1 MEPGLEETAF
11 YDPTNFVYPA
21 GAYGCEVEVDPE
33 TGAVEVA
40 GFWAADDFGVV
51 INPLIVAGQQHGGV
65 VQGIG
70 QALLEH
76 AVYDANGQLVSGSF
90 MDYAM
95 PRAADLPAI
104 SVDHSCVTPCDAQP
118 ARGQGLRRGGRDR
131 RAAGGGERGARRAER
146 RRVQDRPHRHAADA
160 VPGLGGDQAAH
171 REAGMY
177 AFEFVRPTTVEEAV
191 KALAAEEA
199 QALGGGQTLIPTL
212 KQRLANPG
220 HAGEPHRHRG
230 AEGRGDEGRQ
240 ALASARGTTACD
252 GRAGGGG
259 ATIRRWRRWRGRSAI
274 RRSGTAAPSAAA
286 SPTTTP
292 RPTTR
297 RRRWRSG
304 ATIVTNA
311 REIAADDYFQG
322 MFTTALDS
330 GEIVTEVR
338 FPVPQRANYQK
349 FQQPASRFALVGV
362 FVAKFGDGVRVAVTG
377 ASESGVF
384 RWKEAEAA
392 LSGDFRP
399 EAVKG
404 LKASADGMIGDL
416 FGTPEYRAH
425 LIGVLTGRAV
435 AAAG

>member
-1 MEPGLEETAF
+1 
-11 YDPTNFVYPA
+11 
-21 GAYGCEVEVDPE
+21 
-33 TGAVEVA
+33 
-40 GFWAADDFGVV
+40 
-51 INPLIVAGQQHGGV
+51 
-65 VQGIG
+65 
-70 QALLEH
+70 
-76 AVYDANGQLVSGSF
+76 
-90 MDYAM
+90 
-95 PRAADLPAI
+95 
-104 SVDHSCVTPCDAQP
+104 
-118 ARGQGLRRGGRDR
+118 
-131 RAAGGGERGARRAER
+131 
-146 RRVQDRPHRHAADA
+146 
-160 VPGLGGDQAAH
+160 
-171 REAGMY
+171 MY

-191 KALAAEEA
+191 KALATEEA

-220 HAGEPHRHRG
+220 TLVSLTGIAALKGVAMKDGKLCIGAGTTHATVAREASAPYP
-230 AEGRGDEGRQ
+230 
-240 ALASARGTTACD
+240 ALAALAGGIGDPAVRNRGTI
-252 GRAGGGG
+252 GGSL
-259 ATIRRWRRWRGRSAI
+259 ANND
-274 RRSGTAAPSAAA
+274 PSACYPAA
-286 SPTTTP
+286 ALA
-292 RPTTR
+292 
-297 RRRWRSG
+297 SG

-362 FVAKFGDGVRVAVTG
+362 FVAGFGDGVRVAVTG